1 MSDRRQIR
9 ISNTPGDADACTS
22 IVRDLPEH
30 FDDHALE
37 QTPLDVRRHG
47 AWLLEDA
54 GRLVSFLVAERRG
67 RVAEILWIATHPDAQ
82 RRGHGTHLLEHALA
96 RLQDEGVVLVEV
108 KTLDASAD
116 YEPYEATRRFYE
128 RIGFVH
134 LDTIDP
140 YAAWEPGNPCAI
152 YVAPLVRES
161 RRSTFR
167 RR

>member
-1 MSDRRQIR
+1 MSENPDIR
-9 ISNTPGDADACTS
+9 VSSELADAEACAS
-22 IVRDLPEH
+22 ILRSLPDY

-37 QTPLDVRRHG
+37 QAPLDVRRHG

-54 GRLVSFLVAERRG
+54 GRLVSFLVAERRS

-96 RLQDEGVVLVEV
+96 RLHDEGVVLVEV

-116 YEPYEATRRFYE
+116 YEPYEVTRRFYE
-128 RIGFVH
+128 RMGFVH

-161 RRSTFR
+161 SR
-167 RR
+167 